1 VPKGKPWTKEQEQTL
16 IQLVGHGKTVHVI
29 TKVLGKTE
37 NAVYMKL
44 QRLGLQVEEESE
56 KNQPS
61 SSSELKLPREL
72 PTIENVMKRL
82 SAALSALEQSGI
94 DKKEIIRLRCFIQG
108 VKIYK
113 ELFADYVHYRE
124 IEVELV
130 ELRRCYDEI
139 IKKAEDDASR
149 KNKS

>member
-1 VPKGKPWTKEQEQTL
+1 MTKGKPWTKEQEETL
-16 IQLVGHGKTVHVI
+16 IQLIRKGKAVDVI
-29 TKVLGKTE
+29 AKVLSKTE
-37 NAVYMKL
+37 EAVHMKL
-44 QRLGLQVEEESE
+44 KRLGLEVVVSE
-56 KNQPS
+56 KNQLTTS
-61 SSSELKLPREL
+61 SQLKLPKEL

-94 DKKEIIRLRCFIQG
+94 DKKEIIRLRCFSQG

-113 ELFADYVHYRE
+113 ELFTDYVHYRE
-124 IEVELV
+124 IEAELV

-149 KNKS
+149 KDKS